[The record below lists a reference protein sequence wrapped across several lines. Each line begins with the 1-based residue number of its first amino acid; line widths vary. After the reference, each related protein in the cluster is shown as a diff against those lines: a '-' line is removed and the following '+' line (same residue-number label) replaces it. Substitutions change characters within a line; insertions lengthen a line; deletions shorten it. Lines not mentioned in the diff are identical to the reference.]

1 MQKIENKINLKR
13 LFFLFIPII
22 LLISNNSLIF
32 ADKKLSD
39 ILTHRELGTIKTTGQ
54 QPTKDE
60 VIAQVKNLNNSLK
73 ESNFLKIDNDPKENK
88 AIVKYN
94 NNDYTGEV
102 EVTFTVE
109 KKDKKLSD
117 ILTHRELGTI
127 KTTGQQPTKDEVI
140 AQVKNLNN
148 SLKESNFLKIDN
160 DPKENKAIV
169 KYNNN
174 DYTGEVEVT
183 FTVEKKDKKLS
194 DILTHRELGT
204 IKTTGQQPTKDEV
217 IAQVKKLNNSLK
229 ESNFLKIDNNPKENK
244 AIVKY
249 NNNDYTG
256 EVEVTFTVEKKD
268 KKLSD
273 ILTHRELG
281 TIKTT
286 GQQPTKDEVIAQVK
300 NLNNSLKESNFLQI
314 DNDPKENKAIV
325 KYNNNDYT
333 GEVEVTFTVE
343 KKENIND
350 NINKTSETVTESNKE
365 NTSFLKNKWLWMI
378 IILIII
384 ASIGFVFGNNKKF
397 LDKNF

>member
-60 VIAQVKNLNNSLK
+60 VIAQVKKLNNSLK
-73 ESNFLKIDNDPKENK
+73 ESNFLRIDNDPKENK

-127 KTTGQQPTKDEVI
+127 KTTDQQPTKDEVI
-140 AQVKNLNN
+140 DQVKNLNN
-148 SLKESNFLKIDN
+148 SLKESNFL
-160 DPKENKAIV
+160 
-169 KYNNN
+169 
-174 DYTGEVEVT
+174 
-183 FTVEKKDKKLS
+183 
-194 DILTHRELGT
+194 R
-204 IKTTGQQPTKDEV
+204 
-217 IAQVKKLNNSLK
+217 
-229 ESNFLKIDNNPKENK
+229 
-244 AIVKY
+244 
-249 NNNDYTG
+249 
-256 EVEVTFTVEKKD
+256 
-268 KKLSD
+268 
-273 ILTHRELG
+273 
-281 TIKTT
+281 
-286 GQQPTKDEVIAQVK
+286 
-300 NLNNSLKESNFLQI
+300 I

-384 ASIGFVFGNNKKF
+384 ASIGFVFGNKKKF

>member
-73 ESNFLKIDNDPKENK
+73 ESNFLKIDNN
-88 AIVKYN
+88 
-94 NNDYTGEV
+94 
-102 EVTFTVE
+102 
-109 KKDKKLSD
+109 
-117 ILTHRELGTI
+117 
-127 KTTGQQPTKDEVI
+127 
-140 AQVKNLNN
+140 
-148 SLKESNFLKIDN
+148 
-160 DPKENKAIV
+160 
-169 KYNNN
+169 
-174 DYTGEVEVT
+174 
-183 FTVEKKDKKLS
+183 
-194 DILTHRELGT
+194 
-204 IKTTGQQPTKDEV
+204 
-217 IAQVKKLNNSLK
+217 
-229 ESNFLKIDNNPKENK
+229 
-244 AIVKY
+244 
-249 NNNDYTG
+249 
-256 EVEVTFTVEKKD
+256 
-268 KKLSD
+268 
-273 ILTHRELG
+273 
-281 TIKTT
+281 
-286 GQQPTKDEVIAQVK
+286 
-300 NLNNSLKESNFLQI
+300 
-314 DNDPKENKAIV
+314 PKENKAIV

>member
-32 ADKKLSD
+32 ADK
-39 ILTHRELGTIKTTGQ
+39 
-54 QPTKDE
+54 
-60 VIAQVKNLNNSLK
+60 
-73 ESNFLKIDNDPKENK
+73 
-88 AIVKYN
+88 
-94 NNDYTGEV
+94 
-102 EVTFTVE
+102 E
-109 KKDKKLSD
+109 K
-117 ILTHRELGTI
+117 
-127 KTTGQQPTKDEVI
+127 P
-140 AQVKNLNN
+140 
-148 SLKESNFLKIDN
+148 
-160 DPKENKAIV
+160 
-169 KYNNN
+169 
-174 DYTGEVEVT
+174 
-183 FTVEKKDKKLS
+183 LS

-229 ESNFLKIDNNPKENK
+229 ESNLLRIDNDPKENK
-244 AIVKY
+244 ATVKY

-256 EVEVTFTVEKKD
+256 EVEVIFTVEKKE
-268 KKLSD
+268 KPLSD

-300 NLNNSLKESNFLQI
+300 KLNNSLKESNLLRI
-314 DNDPKENKAIV
+314 DNDPKENKATV

-333 GEVEVTFTVE
+333 GEVEVIFTVEKKEKPLSDILTHRELGTIKTTGQQPTKDEVIAQVKKLNNSLKESNLLRIDNDPKENKATVKYNNNDYTGEVEVIFTVE

-350 NINKTSETVTESNKE
+350 NTNKTSETVTESNKE

-384 ASIGFVFGNNKKF
+384 ASVGFFSEIT
-397 LDKNF
+397 KNF